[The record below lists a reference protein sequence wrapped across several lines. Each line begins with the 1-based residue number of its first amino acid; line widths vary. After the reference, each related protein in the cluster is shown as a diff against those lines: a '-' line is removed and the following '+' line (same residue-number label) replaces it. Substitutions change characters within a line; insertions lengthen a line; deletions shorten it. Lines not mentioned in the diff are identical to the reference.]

1 MPDNMSKKR
10 LVSLSAA
17 TLGSLAGAI
26 TAFKTLQEPDKI
38 PPVNAL
44 QSAAPGGGEWPFV
57 SVIVPARNEERNLP
71 RLLPGLLSQRYPGYE
86 VIVVDDQSEDAT
98 PRILAEWSAC
108 DRRLRVIEGA
118 ELPRHEGWLGKPHA
132 MYQGANAA
140 KGEFLLFTDADT
152 VHDEQSVS
160 SSVAYALDHDVDL
173 LTITPCAELLSPSE
187 RLLMP
192 LAFEGI
198 LTLYPPYK
206 VNDPASSVAIANG
219 QYILIKRDVYDA
231 VGGAKRVKDKIAED
245 LEFGKA
251 VKSDGYRLYL
261 ANGTH
266 LMTVRMYTNFRE
278 VWEGW
283 SKNVVLSFKENP
295 STGFFSVVGLLT
307 LTVMPFLLVNWLV
320 RAWREALKSG
330 RKSDRLAAGWITG
343 IAAWNVVLP
352 LIFRRR
358 ADRSLGLPVGW
369 TFTQPVGAVIF
380 SLIMFSSLIRLA
392 RGKGVVWKGRTY
404 GSRD

>member
-1 MPDNMSKKR
+1 MSKKR
-10 LVSLSAA
+10 FVSLGAA
-17 TLGSLAGAI
+17 TLWSLAWAV
-26 TAFKTLQEPDKI
+26 TAFKALQEPDKI

-71 RLLPGLLSQRYPGYE
+71 RLLPSLLSQRYPEYE

-98 PRILAEWSAC
+98 ARIVAEWSAS
-108 DRRLRVIEGA
+108 DKRLRAIEGA
-118 ELPRHEGWLGKPHA
+118 ELPRREGWLGKPHA
-132 MYQGANAA
+132 MHQGANAA
-140 KGEFLLFTDADT
+140 RGAFLLFTDADT
-152 VHDEQSVS
+152 VHAKLSLS
-160 SSVAYALDHDVDL
+160 SSVAYALAHNVDL

-198 LTLYPPYK
+198 VTLYPPYK

-219 QYILIKRDVYDA
+219 QYMLVRREVYDA
-231 VGGAKRVKDKIAED
+231 VGGAGRVKDKIAED

-261 ANGTH
+261 ANGAH

-295 STGFFSVVGLLT
+295 RTGFFAVVGLLSV
-307 LTVMPFLLVNWLV
+307 TVMPFLLVKWSL
-320 RAWREALKSG
+320 RAWQEALKSG
-330 RKSDRLAAGWITG
+330 NKSHRLAAGWITG
-343 IAAWNVVLP
+343 LAAWNIALP

-369 TFTQPVGAVIF
+369 TFTQPVGAVVF
-380 SLIMFSSLIRLA
+380 SLIILNSLLRLA
-392 RGKGVVWKGRTY
+392 RGKGVVWKGRSY
-404 GSRD
+404 GTRD

>member
-1 MPDNMSKKR
+1 MSKKR
-10 LVSLSAA
+10 FVSLGAA
-17 TLGSLAGAI
+17 TLGSLAGAV
-26 TAFKTLQEPDKI
+26 TAFKALQEPDKI

-71 RLLPGLLSQRYPGYE
+71 RLLPSLLSQRYPDYE

-98 PRILAEWSAC
+98 ARIVAEWSAS
-108 DRRLRVIEGA
+108 DKRLRAIEGA
-118 ELPRHEGWLGKPHA
+118 ELPRRDGWLGKPHA
-132 MYQGANAA
+132 MHQGANAA
-140 KGEFLLFTDADT
+140 RGAFLLFTDADT
-152 VHDEQSVS
+152 VHDKLSLS
-160 SSVAYALDHDVDL
+160 SSVAYALAHNVDL

-198 LTLYPPYK
+198 ITLYPPYK

-219 QYILIKRDVYDA
+219 QYMLVRREVYDA
-231 VGGAKRVKDKIAED
+231 VGGAGRVKDKIAED

-261 ANGTH
+261 ANGVH

-295 STGFFSVVGLLT
+295 RTGFFAVVGLLAV
-307 LTVMPFLLVNWLV
+307 TVMPFLLVKWSL
-320 RAWREALKSG
+320 RAWQEALKSG
-330 RKSDRLAAGWITG
+330 NKSHRLAAGWITG
-343 IAAWNVVLP
+343 LAAWNIALP

-369 TFTQPVGAVIF
+369 TFTQPVGAVVF
-380 SLIMFSSLIRLA
+380 SLIILNSLLRLA
-392 RGKGVVWKGRTY
+392 RGKGVVWKGRSY
-404 GSRD
+404 GTRD